1 MINGYNFLSG
11 AKYFAL
17 VIFQN
22 SLVFIPAKIC
32 IYICK
37 IYICKFSAITRI
49 NSWKPNGM
57 LTENIED
64 VTKSDSSFKTI
75 FVNHHVLLDIN
86 FNGHCFIKNNICI
99 PKKVINLSISYILNP
114 WLGNLNRDFTL
125 KIWLPG
131 SVKPTKNFDPDKC
144 KYSDYG
150 IGFDSVQNFHF
161 QM

>member
-1 MINGYNFLSG
+1 
-11 AKYFAL
+11 
-17 VIFQN
+17 
-22 SLVFIPAKIC
+22 
-32 IYICK
+32 
-37 IYICKFSAITRI
+37 
-49 NSWKPNGM
+49 M

-125 KIWLPG
+125 KI
-131 SVKPTKNFDPDKC
+131 
-144 KYSDYG
+144 
-150 IGFDSVQNFHF
+150 
-161 QM
+161 